1 VPGQP
6 PADRPAAGPQ
16 PADPQAVLVRRPPGH
31 GDPLARRVG
40 RLARRLAGTSA
51 AGEVEQATLVAHQ
64 LQQPVTTGRRI
75 AVVSIRGGAGKT
87 TVAALLGT
95 AFAHYR
101 HDRVLVLEADVGLGT
116 LPARLGVHQVR
127 RTVGE
132 LAGTVTA
139 SAPFE
144 TIAEHLLP
152 LPGGG
157 WLLAGSRGQVG
168 AQLDPAA
175 YPALAVTL
183 SRFFAVTVV
192 DCDTL
197 PGELARGALAD
208 AHARALVTPATVEG
222 VVTARTVLDWLAGL
236 GRPELLAG
244 TVVTLVAG
252 TPHTVVDVEE
262 AAALLAVGGAG
273 VLAVPY
279 DRHLAAG
286 GPIEATRLAAGTREA
301 TTRLA
306 ADLLTRAMRR

>member
-1 VPGQP
+1 MSRPVPNDDWQR
-6 PADRPAAGPQ
+6 AVA
-16 PADPQAVLVRRPPGH
+16 ADPQAALVRRPPGH
-31 GDPLARRVG
+31 GDPLVRRVS
-40 RLARRLAGTSA
+40 RLVRRLVGSSA
-51 AGEVEQATLVAHQ
+51 AGEVEQATLVARQ
-64 LQQPVTTGRRI
+64 IQQPVTTGRRI
-75 AVVSIRGGAGKT
+75 VVTSIRGGAGKT
-87 TVAALLGT
+87 TITALLGA

-101 HDRVLVLEADVGLGT
+101 HDRVLVLEADAGLGT
-116 LPARLGVHQVR
+116 LPARLGVRSVR

-132 LAGTVTA
+132 LSRTVTP

-144 TIAEHLLP
+144 QIAEHLVP

-183 SRFFAVTVV
+183 SRFFALVVV

-208 AHARALVTPATVEG
+208 AHARVLVTPATVEG

-236 GRPELLAG
+236 GRPELLTG
-244 TVVTLVAG
+244 TVVAVVAG
-252 TPHTVVDVEE
+252 TPHTVVDLQ
-262 AAALLAVGGAG
+262 AATALLTVSGTS

-279 DRHLAAG
+279 DRLLAAG
-286 GPIEATRLAAGTREA
+286 GPIDLTRLAAGTREA

-306 ADLLTRAMRR
+306 AELLTRAMRR